1 MKVLI
6 AIPCMDTV
14 PTGFVRSILSLQL
27 YGEVEI
33 AFSQGSLVYDS
44 RNSLAD
50 KAAREGFDRIFWIDS
65 DMTLPSNAFSLLME
79 DLDRGLGMVS
89 GIYFKRKAPIEP
101 VLFSTISSSTIN
113 GGYTASAQTM
123 TEVPEGITL
132 IEGVGF
138 GCVMME
144 REYIDKVR
152 AKFGLPFYPAQGF
165 GEDLAF
171 CWRCKELNLPMY
183 ADSRIKCGHIGQF
196 EFTEDTFEKGEPKP
210 WKSVF

>member
-65 DMTLPSNAFSLLME
+65 DMTLPANAFSLLME

-144 REYIDKVR
+144 REHIDKVR
-152 AKFGLPFYPAQGF
+152 QDYFHYYTNMVWGSKDGHHFAIDTSIFGIDATVKVIINIANLKFGL
-165 GEDLAF
+165 
-171 CWRCKELNLPMY
+171 
-183 ADSRIKCGHIGQF
+183 
-196 EFTEDTFEKGEPKP
+196 
-210 WKSVF
+210 